1 VADPTTAPEQNFYFD
16 LTGRFSGQWLRSY
29 KLICKL
35 YLGNIICMDI
45 QDYIDGVLAQNRR
58 IVAKTITLIE
68 SSLPVH
74 QEMAKAIVDALLPYT
89 GKAVRIGITGV
100 PGVGK
105 STYIESFGLQ
115 LVQQGHRVAVLA
127 VDPSSSKSGGS
138 IMGDK
143 TRMERLSL
151 EQQAFIRPS
160 PSGGT
165 LGGVARRTRETIVVC
180 ESAGFD
186 VIIVETVGV
195 GQSETTVASMV
206 DFFLVL
212 MLAGAGDEL
221 QGIKKGVLE
230 LADAIAINKAD
241 GNNIA
246 KAKKAKLEYENAL
259 NLLTPSSKIWSPPVL
274 TCSAVTMDGIEDIW
288 QTILDHKKKL
298 EISGE
303 LDEKRRKQ
311 ALDWLWALVEEGLRE
326 RFYRNPDVEK
336 SLPEIVKAV
345 EKGDTAPTAAA
356 HRLLDLHGD

>member
-1 VADPTTAPEQNFYFD
+1 ME
-16 LTGRFSGQWLRSY
+16 
-29 KLICKL
+29 
-35 YLGNIICMDI
+35 I

-58 IVAKTITLIE
+58 MVAKTITLIE
-68 SSLPVH
+68 SSLAAH
-74 QEMAKAIVDALLPYT
+74 EEKAKKIVDALLPHA

-115 LVQQGHRVAVLA
+115 LVKQNHRVAVLA

-143 TRMERLSL
+143 TRMERLSM
-151 EQQAFIRPS
+151 EPGAFIRPS

-180 ESAGFD
+180 EAAGFD

-241 GNNIA
+241 GNNIENAQNA
-246 KAKKAKLEYENAL
+246 KIEYKKAL
-259 NLLTPSSKIWSPPVL
+259 NLLTPSSKNWSPPVL
-274 TCSAVTMDGIEDIW
+274 TCSAVTMAGIEDIW
-288 QTILDHKKKL
+288 QTILDYKQKL
-298 EISGE
+298 ENSGE
-303 LDEKRRKQ
+303 LMEKRRKQ

-336 SLPEIVKAV
+336 SLPEIVESV
-345 EKGDTAPTAAA
+345 EKGMTVPTLAAQQ
-356 HRLLDLHGD
+356 LLSLLNVTHTQN

>member
-1 VADPTTAPEQNFYFD
+1 MQTQE
-16 LTGRFSGQWLRSY
+16 
-29 KLICKL
+29 
-35 YLGNIICMDI
+35 
-45 QDYIDGVLAQNRR
+45 YIDGVLAKNRR

-68 SSLPVH
+68 SSLPSH
-74 QEMAKAIVDALLPYT
+74 QDIAKTIVDALLPHT

-115 LVQQGHRVAVLA
+115 LVKQSHRVAVLA

-165 LGGVARRTRETIVVC
+165 LGGVTRRTRETMIVC
-180 ESAGFD
+180 EAAGFD
-186 VIIVETVGV
+186 IIIVETVGV

-230 LADAIAINKAD
+230 LADTIAINKAD
-241 GNNIA
+241 GNNIEHA
-246 KAKKAKLEYENAL
+246 RKAKIEYEKAL

-274 TCSAVTMDGIEDIW
+274 TCSAVTLDGIDEIW
-288 QTILDHKKKL
+288 QTILDHRKKL
-298 EISGE
+298 ESSGE
-303 LDEKRRKQ
+303 LADKRRKQ
-311 ALDWLWALVEEGLRE
+311 ALDWMWALVEEGLID
-326 RFYRNPDVEK
+326 RFYKNPGVGK
-336 SLPEIVKAV
+336 SLPNIVKSV
-345 EKGDTAPTAAA
+345 EKGITGPTVAA
-356 HRLLDLHGD
+356 HKLLYLHDLCFSESDYEG

>member
-1 VADPTTAPEQNFYFD
+1 MQT
-16 LTGRFSGQWLRSY
+16 
-29 KLICKL
+29 
-35 YLGNIICMDI
+35 

-58 IVAKTITLIE
+58 LVAKTITLIE
-68 SSLPVH
+68 SSLPAH
-74 QEMAKAIVDALLPYT
+74 QEMAKVIVDALLPHA
-89 GKAVRIGITGV
+89 GEAVRVGITGV

-180 ESAGFD
+180 EAAGFD

-195 GQSETTVASMV
+195 GQSEITVASMV

-241 GNNIA
+241 GNNIGNA
-246 KAKKAKLEYENAL
+246 EKAKIEYEKAL

-288 QTILDHKKKL
+288 QTIVDHKKKL
-298 EISGE
+298 GISGE
-303 LDEKRRKQ
+303 LMKKRRRQ

-336 SLPEIVKAV
+336 YLPGIVKSV

-356 HRLLDLHGD
+356 HRLLDLHDV

>member
-1 VADPTTAPEQNFYFD
+1 
-16 LTGRFSGQWLRSY
+16 
-29 KLICKL
+29 
-35 YLGNIICMDI
+35 MDI
-45 QDYIDGVLAQNRR
+45 QKYIDGVLAQNRR

-68 SSLPVH
+68 SSLPAH
-74 QEMAKAIVDALLPYT
+74 QEMAKAIVDALLPYA
-89 GKAVRIGITGV
+89 GQALRIGITGV

-115 LVQQGHRVAVLA
+115 LVQQDRRVAVLA

-143 TRMERLSL
+143 TRMENLSL

-160 PSGGT
+160 PTGGT

-180 ESAGFD
+180 EAAGFD

-241 GNNIA
+241 GNNIEN
-246 KAKKAKLEYENAL
+246 AKKAKLEYEKAL

-298 EISGE
+298 ETSGE
-303 LDEKRRKQ
+303 LREKRRRQ

-336 SLPEIVKAV
+336 SLSEIVKAV

-356 HRLLDLHGD
+356 HRLLDLHNV

>member
-1 VADPTTAPEQNFYFD
+1 MET
-16 LTGRFSGQWLRSY
+16 
-29 KLICKL
+29 
-35 YLGNIICMDI
+35 
-45 QDYIDGVLAQNRR
+45 QDYIDGVLTQNRR

-68 SSLPVH
+68 SSLAAH
-74 QEMAKAIVDALLPYT
+74 QEKAKTIVDALLPYA
-89 GKAVRIGITGV
+89 GQAVRIGITGV

-115 LVQQGHRVAVLA
+115 LVKQGHRVAVLA

-151 EQQAFIRPS
+151 EQHAFIRPS
-160 PSGGT
+160 PSSGT
-165 LGGVARRTRETIVVC
+165 LGGVARRTRETMIVC
-180 ESAGFD
+180 EAAGFD
-186 VIIVETVGV
+186 IIIVETVGV

-241 GNNIA
+241 GNNIEH
-246 KAKKAKLEYENAL
+246 AKKAKIEYEKAL

-274 TCSAVTMDGIEDIW
+274 TCSAVTLDGIDKIW
-288 QTILDHKKKL
+288 QTILDHRKKL
-298 EISGE
+298 ESSGE
-303 LDEKRRKQ
+303 LADKRRRQ

-326 RFYRNPDVEK
+326 RFYRNSDVEK
-336 SLPEIVKAV
+336 SLAEIVAAV
-345 EKGDTAPTAAA
+345 EKGETAPTAAA
-356 HRLLDLHGD
+356 QQLLICMMSSYPARP